1 MSHVQFEEL
10 VSLFIDRELDA
21 KSEQE
26 LFAHLGSCE
35 ECRGF
40 LKASMMLQGDIK
52 STKPGIPASM
62 GDARR
67 GFAPDHR
74 AVHGSRLQT
83 TTRQP
88 VTTFVLLM
96 LITLVVG
103 FLFSARVEVRRTSGF
118 DHDEMTQQRT
128 QIERSENN
136 R

>member
-10 VSLFIDRELDA
+10 VSLFIDREIGVEQ
-21 KSEQE
+21 EQE
-26 LFAHLGSCE
+26 LFAHLASCE

-62 GDARR
+62 GGARS
-67 GFAPDHR
+67 GFAPDDR
-74 AVHGSRLQT
+74 PVQGARLQS

-96 LITLVVG
+96 LITLVVS
-103 FLFSARVEVRRTSGF
+103 FLFSARVEVRRTSGL
-118 DHDEMTQQRT
+118 DYDEMTEQRT
-128 QIERSENN
+128 QIE
-136 R
+136 